1 MRRLLPDDLE
11 LAPPSD
17 NYCGE
22 CGSPFGEP
30 APVGVTRPVA
40 TPDALASYS
49 AKNQERILAQ
59 CPDASDVRGFH
70 AWLKAGRVVR
80 KGQKGITIVAPV
92 MGGDDGGKVVNIKP
106 A

>member
-1 MRRLLPDDLE
+1 MTGGIPVLGLRPLDRRTIRIGVPGAAGRL
-11 LAPPSD
+11 
-17 NYCGE
+17 
-22 CGSPFGEP
+22 GSR
-30 APVGVTRPVA
+30 GVDKPY
-40 TPDALASYS
+40 ALASYS

-80 KGQKGITIVAPV
+80 KGQKGIKIVAPV
-92 MGGDDGGKVVNIKP
+92 MGGDGN